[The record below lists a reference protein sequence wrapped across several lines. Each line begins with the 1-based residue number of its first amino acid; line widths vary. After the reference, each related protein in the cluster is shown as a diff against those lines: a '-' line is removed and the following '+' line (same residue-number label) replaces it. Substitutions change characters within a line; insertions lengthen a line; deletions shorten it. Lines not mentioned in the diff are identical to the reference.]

1 MTRLEANRK
10 IVEKIAEA
18 VENNPD
24 WRFYQILQN
33 IHVST
38 GEDQWYDE
46 SEKTLSEILP
56 SPKK

>member
-24 WRFYQILQN
+24 WRFHQILQN